1 MDEAKGKSWAALLL
15 EVFTSPAKAF
25 KEIAERP
32 RFGAAGITLTIINL
46 AFALLTLPKWRE
58 YSLMGVDFSEYATEQ
73 MSAEALEALTQTTA
87 SVSHIL
93 IAVLSPWVMSLIVAL
108 LLKIFAA
115 VRAKEAPFG
124 SLFAVGIYGYAPVVL
139 GAVITSILIMFTAVE
154 NIDKVNLTL
163 AVFAPT
169 ESGFLYSFLTACS
182 PFTWWS
188 LILYGIGAAAVMK
201 DKQPNGAIIFL
212 FVLWLM
218 YALIIGALGNWA
230 AGLY

>member
-1 MDEAKGKSWAALLL
+1 MDEEKGKSWAALIL
-15 EVFTSPAKAF
+15 EVFTSPGKAF

-32 RFGAAGITLTIINL
+32 RFWAAGITLTIINL
-46 AFALLTLPKWRE
+46 AFALLTLPKWQE
-58 YSLMGVDFSEYATEQ
+58 FTSMGVDFTEYATEQ
-73 MSAEALEALTQTTA
+73 MSAEALEAMARTST
-87 SVSHIL
+87 SVGL
-93 IAVLSPWVMSLIVAL
+93 IIVAILSPWVISLIIAL

-115 VRAKEAPFG
+115 IRAKEASFG

-139 GAVITSILIMFTAVE
+139 GAVIRNILIMFTAAE

-169 ESGFLYSFLTACS
+169 QSGFLYSFLSACN

-201 DKQPNGAIIFL
+201 DKNPSGAVIFL
-212 FVLWLM
+212 FILWLI
-218 YALIIGALGNWA
+218 YALIVGALGNWA
-230 AGLY
+230 TALY

>member
-15 EVFTSPAKAF
+15 EVFTSPATLLKRLQRDPAW
-25 KEIAERP
+25 
-32 RFGAAGITLTIINL
+32 AAGITLTIINL

-73 MSAEALEALTQTTA
+73 MSADALEALTQTTA

-93 IAVLSPWVMSLIVAL
+93 IAVLSPWVMSLIVVL

-139 GAVITSILIMFTAVE
+139 SAVIKNILIMFTAVE

-163 AVFAPT
+163 AVLP
-169 ESGFLYSFLTACS
+169 
-182 PFTWWS
+182 
-188 LILYGIGAAAVMK
+188 
-201 DKQPNGAIIFL
+201 QPNPAFCIL
-212 FVLWLM
+212 F
-218 YALIIGALGNWA
+218 
-230 AGLY
+230 